1 MNVDYKG
8 YRITLNS
15 RETSDGKWLPVA
27 ELEIHYGGSVRT
39 KPPVVAKPH
48 EARSTQQQA
57 DEAAVLMAKQRID
70 TNG

>member
-8 YRITLNS
+8 YRLTPNS

-27 ELEIHYGGSVRT
+27 ELESPYGSSVRT

-48 EARSTQQQA
+48 EARPSRQQA
-57 DEAAVLMAKQRID
+57 DEAAVLMAKQWID
-70 TNG
+70 RNA